1 MAEPMLDVGL
11 AMRTMQAREL
21 VDFGNVGGQG
31 GQARLCLAVNVTD
44 VVRELRTHEIGD
56 QDIKALIIRSP

>member
-21 VDFGNVGGQG
+21 VDFGNVGGQ
-31 GQARLCLAVNVTD
+31 ARLCLAVNVTD
-44 VVRELRTHEIGD
+44 VVRELRTHEIG
-56 QDIKALIIRSP
+56 ALIIRSP